1 MMEIEKALETD
12 VLVVGGGIGGLMA
25 AIRAAS
31 LGAKVIIAEKANTL
45 RSGNGAMGN
54 DHFLCY
60 IPEVH
65 GRDIDAMINES
76 MEGLIGKFQDRSLI
90 RRHMEESYNCV
101 KHWDSWGIPMKVNGS
116 WEFTGHAFP
125 GRPRVWLKYAGLNQK
140 SVLTREAEK
149 QGAIIMNRLCV
160 TEILSKNGAIIGA
173 LAISTEG
180 EIPRM
185 KVFKAKNIVV
195 ATGHTG
201 RLYPSITPGWIFNVA
216 RCPSC
221 TGSGRAI
228 AYRAGAKL
236 VNMELPD
243 AHAGMRYFARS
254 GKGTW
259 IGVLRDLKGN
269 SVGPFVDKPSKE
281 LGDITADI
289 WTSMFSDMFK
299 SGRGPVYM
307 DCSQTSDEDLEY
319 MKWGLSNEGNT
330 ATLDYIDKEGIDLKK
345 HMVEFGQYETIYRGR
360 GGVEVNDQ
368 AETNLQGLYATG
380 EELGNFWGGIGGA
393 ATFGWI
399 AGENAAKRAVRV
411 DFSDVEAEPQVE
423 EKRSFYSQM
432 LEREAGPGW
441 KEANLAV
448 QQIMK
453 DYAGIEVRS
462 ETLLTAGLKYLRD
475 LKEKVCSQI
484 RAEDAH
490 TLMRCLEVVDLINVG
505 EVIFLTALERKESRG
520 LHKRSDYTFTNPVL
534 DGKFMTIRKEAGQP
548 VLEWRPQVK

>member
-1 MMEIEKALETD
+1 MIDMERALEAD

-25 AIRAAS
+25 AISAAGS
-31 LGAKVIIAEKANTL
+31 GAKVIVAEKADTR

-65 GRDIDAMINES
+65 GQDIDGIVKES
-76 MEGLIGKFQDRSLI
+76 MEGLIGKFQDGNLI
-90 RRHMEESYNCV
+90 KRHMEESFDRV
-101 KHWDSWGIPMKVNGS
+101 KDWDSWGIPMKVGGR

-140 SVLTREAEK
+140 PALTTEALK
-149 QGAIIMNRLCV
+149 RGVVIMNRLCV
-160 TEILSKNGAIIGA
+160 SEVLAKNGEVIGA
-173 LAISTEG
+173 LAISTQG
-180 EIPRM
+180 EKPRL
-185 KVFKAKNIVV
+185 KVFRAKTVV
-195 ATGHTG
+195 LATGHTG
-201 RLYPSITPGWIFNVA
+201 RLYPSITPGWMFNVA

-221 TGSGRAI
+221 VGSGRAI

-243 AHAGMRYFARS
+243 AHAGLRYFARS

-259 IGVLRDLKGN
+259 IGVLKDLNGN
-269 SVGPFVDKPSKE
+269 TVGPFVDKPNRD

-289 WTSMFSDMFK
+289 WTSMFSDMFR
-299 SGRGPVYM
+299 SGRAPVYM
-307 DCSQTSDEDLEY
+307 DCSQTSDEDLDY

-330 ATLDYIDKEGIDLKK
+330 ATLQYMEREGIDLKK
-345 HMVEFGQYETIYRGR
+345 HMIEFGQYETIYRGR
-360 GGVEVNDQ
+360 GGVEINVQ
-368 AETNLQGLYATG
+368 AEASLQGLYATG
-380 EELGNFWGGIGGA
+380 EELGNFWGGIGAA

-399 AGENAAKRAVRV
+399 AGENAASRARQM
-411 DFSDVEAEPQVE
+411 DFTDVETEPEVE
-423 EKRSFYSQM
+423 EKRNFYSQIM
-432 LEREAGPGW
+432 ERKDGPGW

-462 ETLLTAGLKYLRD
+462 ETLLKAGLKYLRD
-475 LKEKVCSQI
+475 LKEKVYSQI
-484 RAEDAH
+484 RAEDSH
-490 TLMRCLEVVDLINVG
+490 TLMRCLEVVDLITVG

-520 LHKRSDYTFTNPVL
+520 LHRRSDFTFTNPVL
-534 DGKFMTIRKEAGQP
+534 DGKFMTIRKEGGQP